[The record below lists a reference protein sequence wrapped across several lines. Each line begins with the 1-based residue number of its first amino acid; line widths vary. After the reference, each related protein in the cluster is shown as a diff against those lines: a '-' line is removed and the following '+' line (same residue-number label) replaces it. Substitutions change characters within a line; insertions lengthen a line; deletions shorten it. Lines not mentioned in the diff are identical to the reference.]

1 MDKLILLCGKS
12 NTGKT
17 ITLKMLAALLFP
29 FDKNAKP
36 PRKIKTVADFWK
48 KIDEEMNVKKPA
60 SDFRTVMELH
70 GKKIGIYS
78 YGDDVNTIKD
88 GIKYFQDNFCD
99 IGVMPCHPDVKH
111 FDILVPVCGEIMT
124 VLPKRKCE
132 DNPQERYFENI
143 TVATKLYL
151 AVIDHF

>member
-1 MDKLILLCGKS
+1 MEKMILLCGKS
-12 NTGKT
+12 NAGKT

-29 FDKNAKP
+29 SAKSIKPTQKNK
-36 PRKIKTVADFWK
+36 KVVDFWE
-48 KIDEEMNVKKPA
+48 KIDEEMNVKKA
-60 SDFRTVMELH
+60 AGDFRTIMELH

-111 FDILVPVCGEIMT
+111 FDILVPACGEIMT
-124 VLPKRKCE
+124 VFPKGKASVVKE
-132 DNPQERYFENI
+132 ERYFENI
-143 TVATKLYL
+143 SVATKLYQE
-151 AVIDHF
+151 VISNL